1 MFSYSGNVI
10 SAKARTMYG
19 QCLKEKNY
27 EELLLCHSV
36 GEVAAYLKTR
46 TCYAAALSDVNEAT
60 IHRGYLEF
68 LLRQKRNRDYAALN
82 RYDKT
87 IGLPITT
94 YLTEQEETEQ
104 LMRFL
109 RLFSA
114 GHAEEFLLRSPLSDS
129 GKSRLDLKRLSQCR
143 TYDQLLQELTGLPY
157 RRILEA
163 RPPENGVLPLTRI
176 ENALYRRLTRTLLGI
191 IESTRGELRRQLR
204 ELCGA
209 QIDSQN
215 VTRILRLK
223 QFFGADP
230 DTIRR
235 ELLPTVGGISGKM
248 LEKMVE
254 ADTPEEVMRLFRY
267 TPMGR
272 TLPEEQ
278 YPFTYDLYLR
288 VPYFSARHY
297 IHFSSYPMVVL
308 ISFLVLTQVE
318 LDDITNIIEGIRY
331 GLSPEQI
338 RPMLVLTHQ
347 KGGD

>member
-1 MFSYSGNVI
+1 MFSYTGNVI

-19 QCLKEKNY
+19 QCLKAKNY

-36 GEVAAYLKTR
+36 SEVAAYLKTH
-46 TCYAAALSDVNEAT
+46 TCYAAALSEVNEAT

-68 LLRQKRNRDYAALN
+68 LLRQKRDRDYAALN

-87 IGLPITT
+87 IGLPITA

-104 LMRFL
+104 LMQFL

-114 GHAEEFLLRSPLSDS
+114 GHTEEFLLRSPLSDS
-129 GKSRLDLKRLSQCR
+129 GKSRLDLKRLSQCK
-143 TYDQLLQELTGLPY
+143 TYDQLLQGLTGLPY

-163 RPPENGVLPLTRI
+163 RPPVDGILPLTRI
-176 ENALYRRLTRTLLGI
+176 ENALYRRLTQTLIGI
-191 IESTRGELRRQLR
+191 IEGTRGELRRQLQ

-209 QIDSQN
+209 RIDSQN

-235 ELLPTVGGISGKM
+235 QLLPTVGGVSKKT

-254 ADTPEEVMRLFRY
+254 AETPAEVMRLFR
-267 TPMGR
+267 TTRMGR
-272 TLPEEQ
+272 LLPEEQ
-278 YPFTYDLYLR
+278 YQYTYDLYLR
-288 VPYFSARHY
+288 VPYFSARHH
-297 IHFSSYPMVVL
+297 IHFSSHPMVVL

-318 LDDITNIIEGIRY
+318 LDDITNIVEGIRY
-331 GLSPEQI
+331 GLPPDKI
-338 RPMLVLTHQ
+338 RPMLVLTRQ